1 MKLTCRDKQILIQ
14 NQNLNLPVEINRF
27 LFRIRIEAY
36 MLRYADFDSESE
48 FKLTCSDKQILIQ
61 NQNLNLLVRMNVTR
75 FSPIPFLDK
84 SLCLLI
90 HLFACSWADSAKYV
104 PQL

>member
-1 MKLTCRDKQILIQ
+1 MIQ

-61 NQNLNLLVRMNVTR
+61 NQNLNLLVDSFYSEFKLTH
-75 FSPIPFLDK
+75 K
-84 SLCLLI
+84 SKEMFTNSI
-90 HLFACSWADSAKYV
+90 S
-104 PQL
+104 